1 MNVPFH
7 EALRR
12 LRIKKGM
19 SQQQLSNALNVDRST
34 VTKWETG
41 DRQPDAATIA
51 RLSSVLPPRIALR
64 LALPM
69 IVRAWNREPLLAQI
83 RHHLDLGHRQWEA
96 ANISS
101 LDLLPKNHP
110 DLDLSADWPLYAL
123 NPQAAAAWR
132 DRGIT
137 RLTISPEDTED
148 NALALASAV
157 PIPLVWPVRS
167 DPPLFISENC
177 PHAAATGACPHDGRC
192 GYPGETLR
200 NRTGETIRIIPRH
213 CRFYTLA
220 ESPAYRPLPPASDF
234 IPRADFLLRPIP
246 PDDLRRELASLAR

>member
-1 MNVPFH
+1 
-7 EALRR
+7 
-12 LRIKKGM
+12 
-19 SQQQLSNALNVDRST
+19 
-34 VTKWETG
+34 
-41 DRQPDAATIA
+41 
-51 RLSSVLPPRIALR
+51 
-64 LALPM
+64 M
-69 IVRAWNREPLLAQI
+69 IVRAWDREPLLAQI
-83 RHHLDLGHRQWEA
+83 RHHLDLGHRLWEA

-101 LDLLPKNHP
+101 LDLLPKNLP

-123 NPQAAAAWR
+123 NPQAAAAWC

-200 NRTGETIRIIPRH
+200 NRAGETLRIIPRH
-213 CRFYTLA
+213 CRFYTLSDA
-220 ESPAYRPLPPASDF
+220 PTYRPLPPNAPF
-234 IPRADFLLRPIP
+234 LPRADYLLRPLDP
-246 PDDLRRELASLAR
+246 ATLRQDLSSLAR